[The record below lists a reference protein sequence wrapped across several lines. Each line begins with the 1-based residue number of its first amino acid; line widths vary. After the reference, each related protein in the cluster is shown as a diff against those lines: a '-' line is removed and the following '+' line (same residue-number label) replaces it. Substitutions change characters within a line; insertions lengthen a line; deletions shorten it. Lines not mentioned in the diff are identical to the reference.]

1 MPTGYRVRGDDG
13 RRPHGLRPRQASH
26 LYNTAM
32 PFAFDKLP
40 PRSPRHW
47 PVWCG
52 IGAIA
57 LLARLPWPLQR
68 ALGRALGA
76 MLRIGLRER
85 RNVAARNLELC
96 FPELDTA
103 ARAALL
109 RRHFDA
115 LGIAIFEFGR
125 AWWGSVQPQRCGL
138 RIEGV
143 EHIEAAR
150 AQGRGVIVV
159 SGHFTTL
166 EMCARLAC
174 DAVPLAGMYRQYPQP
189 AMEWAVLRGRS
200 HYAAGMFAKQDVR
213 GAVKHLKRGGLL
225 WYAPDQD
232 PSKGDSVFVPFFGR
246 SAKSLSS
253 THQLARLSGA
263 AVVMFQH
270 WRRDDG
276 GYTLRFWPAFQQ
288 FPSEDAG
295 ADTAR
300 VIAAIE
306 QMAREAPEQYL
317 WIHRRFKR
325 QPDGRSL
332 YHD

>member
-1 MPTGYRVRGDDG
+1 
-13 RRPHGLRPRQASH
+13 
-26 LYNTAM
+26 M
-32 PFAFDKLP
+32 PFPFDAPP
-40 PRSPRHW
+40 PRSLRHW
-47 PVWCG
+47 PAWAG
-52 IGAIA
+52 IGALA

-68 ALGRALGA
+68 ALGRGFGFVLRMAL
-76 MLRIGLRER
+76 RDR
-85 RNVAARNLELC
+85 RRVVARNLELC
-96 FPELDTA
+96 FPALDA
-103 ARAALL
+103 HERAALL

-115 LGIAIFEFGR
+115 LGIALFEFGR
-125 AWWGSVQPQRCGL
+125 AWWGSVRPQRRGL

-143 EHIEAAR
+143 EHLEAAR
-150 AQGRGVIVV
+150 AEGRGAIVV

-174 DAVPLAGMYRQYPQP
+174 DAVPLAGMYRPYPQP

-200 HYAAGMFAKQDVR
+200 RYAAGMFTKQDLR

-232 PSKGDSVFVPFFGR
+232 PSKGESVFVPFFGR
-246 SAKSLSS
+246 PAKSLSS

-276 GYTLRFWPAFQQ
+276 GYTLRFWPAFEH
-288 FPSEDAG
+288 FPSEDAA

-300 VIAAIE
+300 VIGAIE
-306 QMAREAPEQYL
+306 TMAREAPEQYL

-325 QPDGRSL
+325 QPDGRSV
-332 YHD
+332 YED

>member
-1 MPTGYRVRGDDG
+1 
-13 RRPHGLRPRQASH
+13 
-26 LYNTAM
+26 M
-32 PFAFDKLP
+32 PFAFDKRP

-47 PVWCG
+47 PAWCG
-52 IGAIA
+52 IGVIA

-68 ALGRALGA
+68 ALGRMLGA
-76 MLRIGLRER
+76 GLRVGLRER
-85 RNVAARNLELC
+85 RSIAARNLELC

-115 LGIAIFEFGR
+115 LGVAIFEFGR
-125 AWWGSVQPQRCGL
+125 AWWGSVQPQRRGL

-150 AQGRGVIVV
+150 AQGGGVIVV

-200 HYAAGMFAKQDVR
+200 RYAAGMFAKHDVR

-232 PSKGDSVFVPFFGR
+232 PSKGDSVFVPFFGQP
-246 SAKSLSS
+246 AKSLSS

-276 GYTLRFWPAFQQ
+276 GYTLRFWPAFER

-306 QMAREAPEQYL
+306 RMAREAPEQYL

-325 QPDGRSL
+325 QPDGARV
-332 YHD
+332 YG